1 MYGTYTFFMVNGK
14 SFQDIK
20 CENLRTGISSNKK
33 IYLEQCQMKKRTV
46 SNHLGEKVLGLSH
59 C

>member
-20 CENLRTGISSNKK
+20 CENQSTGISFNKK
-33 IYLEQCQMKKRTV
+33 IYLEQCQMKKRIV
-46 SNHLGEKVLGLSH
+46 SNHLGEKVL
-59 C
+59 